1 MENLITIV
9 IPCKN
14 ESSNIG
20 ALLYS
25 LFQQKLIRNTKII
38 IADAE
43 STDDTISIIK
53 KYSNLLNIEI
63 INGGLP
69 AVGRNN
75 GAKIA
80 STKYLLFIDSD
91 VYFKSNDV
99 LEKAV
104 NAAEKNDYE
113 LVSSLILCEDNIRAK
128 ILYHICNIL
137 IGLSKYE
144 SPFCPGMFFL
154 VNREKFN
161 SLGGFNKD
169 VKHCEDYLLSKKI
182 SGKKFKQIF
191 KFAYTGSRRIE
202 KIGYVNFILMIINNI
217 KNRNNLDYYKKDIN
231 YWTEYEK

>member
-14 ESSNIG
+14 ESLNIG

-25 LFQQKLIRNTKII
+25 LFKQKSIRNTRII
-38 IADAE
+38 IADAK
-43 STDDTISIIK
+43 STDDTISIIN
-53 KYSNLLNIEI
+53 KYSNLLNIEVI
-63 INGGLP
+63 DGGLP

-80 STKYLLFIDSD
+80 NTKYLLFIDSD
-91 VYFKSNDV
+91 VYFKSNNV
-99 LEKAV
+99 LEKALYT
-104 NAAEKNDYE
+104 AEKYDCE

-137 IGLSKYE
+137 IGVSKYQ

-154 VNREKFN
+154 MKKEKFDD
-161 SLGGFNKD
+161 LGGFNEN
-169 VKHCEDYLLSKKI
+169 VKHCEDYLLGKRI

-202 KIGYVNFILMIINNI
+202 KIGYLNFVLMIINNI
-217 KNRNNLDYYKKDIN
+217 KNRNNIDYYKKDIN
-231 YWTEYEK
+231 YWTEYDK

>member
-14 ESSNIG
+14 ESLNIG

-25 LFQQKLIRNTKII
+25 LFKQKSIRNTRII
-38 IADAE
+38 IADAK
-43 STDDTISIIK
+43 STDDTISIIN
-53 KYSNLLNIEI
+53 KYSNLLNIEVI
-63 INGGLP
+63 DGGLP

-80 STKYLLFIDSD
+80 NTKYLLFIDSD
-91 VYFKSNDV
+91 VYFKSNNV
-99 LEKAV
+99 LEKALYT
-104 NAAEKNDYE
+104 AEKYDCE

-137 IGLSKYE
+137 IGVSKYQ

-154 VNREKFN
+154 MKKEKFDD
-161 SLGGFNKD
+161 LGGFNEN
-169 VKHCEDYLLSKKI
+169 VKHCEDYLLSKRI

-202 KIGYVNFILMIINNI
+202 KIGYLNFVLMIINNI
-217 KNRNNLDYYKKDIN
+217 KNRNNIDYYKKDIN
-231 YWTEYEK
+231 YWTEYDK